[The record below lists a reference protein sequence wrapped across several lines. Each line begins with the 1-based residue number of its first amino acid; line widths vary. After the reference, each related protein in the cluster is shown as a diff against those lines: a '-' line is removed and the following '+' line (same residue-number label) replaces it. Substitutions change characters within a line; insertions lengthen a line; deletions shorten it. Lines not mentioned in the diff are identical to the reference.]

1 MLSNVVEMA
10 PVLGWYVH
18 TPPKA
23 IYFSFSPPP
32 SPPPSKLVGRTFI
45 LAMKAVEW

>member
-32 SPPPSKLVGRTFI
+32 SKLVGRTFI